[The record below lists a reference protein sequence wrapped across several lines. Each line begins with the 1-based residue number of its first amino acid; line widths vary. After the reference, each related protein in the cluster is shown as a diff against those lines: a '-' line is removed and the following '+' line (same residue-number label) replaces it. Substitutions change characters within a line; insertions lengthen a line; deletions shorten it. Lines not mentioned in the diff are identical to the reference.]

1 MKQVIL
7 LFSAL
12 TLALS
17 PNIAQAGNV
26 LEGGEVIESSS
37 FQGENGHT
45 VSGGVSIV
53 KKGDIQYLVLDP
65 DFLFDGAPDPKLG
78 FSQDGEFTDG
88 SVFSGLNLDEG
99 KQVYRLPVD
108 FDATNYDEITIW
120 CDKFG
125 VSLAEAKY

>member
-1 MKQVIL
+1 MKQLIL
-7 LFSAL
+7 LFSAF
-12 TLALS
+12 TLALT
-17 PNIAQAGNV
+17 PNLAQAGDI
-26 LEGGEVIESSS
+26 LAEGKVIESSS

-45 VSGGVSIV
+45 VSGGVSII

-78 FSQDGEFTDG
+78 FSQDDELTEG
-88 SVFSGLNLDEG
+88 SIFSGLNLDKG
-99 KQVYRLPVD
+99 KQIYRLPVD
-108 FDATNYDEITIW
+108 FNAADYDEITIW

>member
-17 PNIAQAGNV
+17 PNLAQAGDV
-26 LEGGEVIESSS
+26 LAGGEVIESSS

-53 KKGDIQYLVLDP
+53 QKGDIQYLVLDP

-78 FSQDGEFTDG
+78 FSQDGELTEG
-88 SVFSGLNLDEG
+88 SIFSGLNLDKG